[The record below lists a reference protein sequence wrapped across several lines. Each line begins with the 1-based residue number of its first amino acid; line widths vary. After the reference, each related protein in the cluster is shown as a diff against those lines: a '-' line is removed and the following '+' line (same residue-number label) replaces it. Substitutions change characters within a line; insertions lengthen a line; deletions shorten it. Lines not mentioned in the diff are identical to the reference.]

1 MKSNLKPKTRRNLK
15 MMLGDG
21 RRSNLQMKF
30 RNQRNLPSKT
40 KWTAN
45 LRSPLRRKKKM
56 TNLIQ
61 KKVKKKDGLGMI
73 QQMLKKSQR
82 LTQFQK
88 CQKMLKTL
96 GNNKTKKRNL
106 LMNSQR
112 QKNKTGPG
120 ESNSKLTSSM
130 IRKTRM
136 GLTTSR
142 IQNQKK

>member
-1 MKSNLKPKTRRNLK
+1 
-15 MMLGDG
+15 
-21 RRSNLQMKF
+21 
-30 RNQRNLPSKT
+30 
-40 KWTAN
+40 
-45 LRSPLRRKKKM
+45 M

-61 KKVKKKDGLGMI
+61 KKVKKNDGLGMI

-82 LTQFQK
+82 LTQIQK
-88 CQKMLKTL
+88 CHKMLKTL